1 MESIDLWYKL
11 VTGNAEIQ
19 SEDSKKM
26 RELLQE
32 ELPNLSSLIMER
44 TCNLSCKHC
53 IFLDEKS
60 SRKISEAS
68 DLKTKIITITTQ
80 LPKNAS
86 VIHEGR
92 ILRDWHVP
100 ILAEIK
106 RVRPDISI
114 GLIDNGSYLKVS
126 EKLRTEKFFFDWIDI
141 SIDGTEDFHNEQRG
155 NQAAYATAIK
165 GLCNA
170 RQHIHANGRVTSLF
184 TATTINYANV
194 YEAAATL
201 MSEGL
206 IDEFHVVP
214 NSPTFRED
222 NLVMSLKE
230 WPSFWESFI
239 KTHALGASFGI
250 SVYLRIYKHEDIKKL
265 AETIGHDSFRA
276 GFTNK
281 KEIRVSTGSIS
292 FLIEGMRIIYIPI
305 SICSTET
312 FVIDV
317 DGYYRLPYC
326 VKYTLDELL
335 KKQRGNED
343 LSAYT
348 VAAIQKTDHYAN
360 LYKKGAGQWWDNFG
374 KRFLY
379 KEKEVINNLLLE
391 RR

>member
-11 VTGNAEIQ
+11 ITGNTQIGPEH
-19 SEDSKKM
+19 SREM
-26 RELLQE
+26 RKLLQG

-68 DLKTKIITITTQ
+68 DLKTIIITITTQ
-80 LPKNAS
+80 LPQNAS

-100 ILAEIK
+100 ILAKIK

-114 GLIDNGSYLKVS
+114 GLIDNGTYLKVA
-126 EKLRTEKFFFDWIDI
+126 EKLHEEKFFFDWIDI
-141 SIDGTEDFHNEQRG
+141 SIDGTKEFHNKQRG
-155 NQAAYATAIK
+155 NQEAYATAIK

-170 RQHIHANGRVTSLF
+170 RQYIYANGRVTSLF

-194 YEAAATL
+194 YEAAAAL
-201 MSEGL
+201 MSAGL

-222 NLVMSLKE
+222 DLVMSLKE
-230 WPSFWESFI
+230 WSSFWKSFI
-239 KTHALGASFGI
+239 KAHALGASFGI
-250 SVYLRIYKHEDIKKL
+250 PVYLRIYKHEDIKKL
-265 AETIGHDSFRA
+265 AETTGHDSFRA

-281 KEIRVSTGSIS
+281 EEIQVSTGSIS

-317 DGYYRLPYC
+317 DGHYRLPYC

-348 VAAIQKTDHYAN
+348 VAEIQKTDNYAD
-360 LYKKGAGQWWDNFG
+360 LYKKGASKWWDNFG
-374 KRFLY
+374 ERFLY

-391 RR
+391 RS